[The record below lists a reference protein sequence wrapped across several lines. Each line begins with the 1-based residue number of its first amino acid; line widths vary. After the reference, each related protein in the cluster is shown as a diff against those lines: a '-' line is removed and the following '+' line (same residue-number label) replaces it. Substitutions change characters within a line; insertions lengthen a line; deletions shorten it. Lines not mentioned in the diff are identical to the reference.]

1 MAVIKHVAIK
11 NSNYTA
17 AVEYLTYKHDEY
29 TSKPILDDHGHMI
42 PRDEYLIDGINCTP
56 RSYGLECA
64 LLNKHYGKNQSKAEI
79 KAHHYIIS
87 FDPRDR
93 DDNGLTPTR
102 AQELGLE
109 FARKYFPGH
118 QIIVCTHPDGHNS
131 AGNIHVH
138 IVLNSVRAQDVP
150 REDFMERPGDALAG
164 HKHHVTKDYLEFLKQ
179 QTMSMCQQE
188 SLNQVDLM
196 HPAKIRITEQEYW
209 AQRRGQKA
217 LDEETASA
225 PEPVERKPTNFQ
237 TQKMLLRNII
247 TSTMQDSLSFE
258 EFQRKLFES
267 YGISVR
273 ESRGR
278 ISYILPDREK
288 SIRGS
293 ALGTD
298 YEKGSIL
305 AFFVVHSKAQIT
317 APNHPE
323 TAQKQEPLILP
334 KKIGVIADVEGNE
347 KAQKSL
353 NYANAMLVGNSQ
365 KIIDTTEFI
374 QRNNIRLDELP
385 TLLASAKKD
394 FEEKSKALKETQKEL
409 RILRATK
416 KATLQYHKTKG
427 VYIEYLHA
435 KDKKK
440 FRDEHYAEV
449 TLHEA
454 ARKELQEHYGDQPF
468 LSLKK
473 LKELEQQ
480 LQSKENE
487 QYEDF
492 CFSRT
497 QYREIQTVSLNVESI
512 MGIKLDINQDQI
524 I

>member
-1 MAVIKHVAIK
+1 MAVIKHIAIK
-11 NSNYTA
+11 NSDYGA
-17 AVEYLTYKHDEY
+17 AYDYLTTKHDEY
-29 TSKPILDDHGHMI
+29 TGKAILDEYGRHI
-42 PRDEYLIDGINCTP
+42 ARDEYIIAGINCDP
-56 RSYGLECA
+56 DSFKEQCDVVNHRF
-64 LLNKHYGKNQSKAEI
+64 HKNHTKAEI

-93 DDNGLTPTR
+93 HDNDLTPNR

-138 IVLNSVRAQDVP
+138 IVLNSVRAHDVP

-188 SLNQVDLM
+188 SLNQVDLL
-196 HPAKIRITEQEYW
+196 HPAKLRITEREYW

-217 LDEETASA
+217 LDKQNRAAQEAVAGNAT
-225 PEPVERKPTNFQ
+225 TFQ
-237 TQKMLLRNII
+237 TQKMQLRNII
-247 TSTMQDSLSFE
+247 TATIQDSFSYE

-288 SIRGS
+288 AIRGK

-305 AFFVVHSKAQIT
+305 SYFLVQSRAQIS
-317 APNHPE
+317 AHNRPE
-323 TAQKQEPLILP
+323 ITQQHEPLHSTKWIRTLS
-334 KKIGVIADVEGNE
+334 DVEGNE
-347 KAQKSL
+347 KAQKNQ
-353 NYANAMLVGNSQ
+353 NYANAMLAGNSQ
-365 KIIDTTEFI
+365 KIIDTTEFM
-374 QRNNIRLDELP
+374 QRNNIRPDELP
-385 TLLASAKKD
+385 ALLASAKKD
-394 FEEKSKALKETQKEL
+394 FEEKSKALKATQKEL
-409 RILRATK
+409 RDVRSAI
-416 KATLQYHKTKG
+416 KATLQFYKTRD
-427 VYIEYLHA
+427 VHTEYLHA

-440 FRDEHYAEV
+440 FREEHYTELA
-449 TLHEA
+449 LYDA
-454 ARKELQEHYGDQPF
+454 ARKELKEYYGDAPF
-468 LSLKK
+468 QSLKQLRETEK
-473 LKELEQQ
+473 Q
-480 LQSKENE
+480 LQAQENE

-492 CFSRT
+492 CLPELSTARFRT
-497 QYREIQTVSLNVESI
+497 
-512 MGIKLDINQDQI
+512 
-524 I
+524 